1 MVVLCHFS
9 KVDAFISGRQDNS
22 CTSKDILAAFGFFF
36 FKCTI
41 LIQVC
46 LYISMYTSSWRYLQ
60 KLKIFLKILAV
71 NELFGK
77 SEKEE

>member
-36 FKCTI
+36 FLMYYT
-41 LIQVC
+41 
-46 LYISMYTSSWRYLQ
+46 YTSMLVYKHVY
-60 KLKIFLKILAV
+60 KLLEV
-71 NELFGK
+71 S
-77 SEKEE
+77 SEAKNFFKNSSCE